1 MKIEVYIFLIGAILS
16 GCTSGKKED
25 HSDHTAAQ
33 ESTATKYTCPMH
45 PNVVQDGPG
54 TCPVCGMDLVP
65 MNATGANEGNGLMLT
80 DSQIKLANI
89 TTQKVSV
96 KPIGQTLVV
105 NARLMVDEEKT
116 TIISSRTTGRIEKLF
131 IKETGRMVKQGEPLY
146 EIYSET
152 LLTLQREYL
161 LALEQYEALG
171 KEEKRYESFL
181 KAAESKLLL
190 YGLNKK
196 QVEQL
201 ASAKAVQQRITFLA
215 PAGGIIEEIAV
226 AEGQYVN
233 EGDRLYR
240 IENIAS
246 LWLEAELYPHETRF
260 VKLGDKISVRAIGFE
275 SESITATANFLSP
288 EYRANSQITVMRAS
302 LSNSDS
308 RFKPG
313 MQAQVF
319 FTHSSRKALAIP
331 VDAIIRDGNGTH
343 VYVQSEQNTFIPRM
357 VKIGVEDFE
366 QVEIISGLEENE
378 IVAVSGA
385 YLLYSELILKKG
397 TDPMAGHNH

>member
-1 MKIEVYIFLIGAILS
+1 
-16 GCTSGKKED
+16 
-25 HSDHTAAQ
+25 
-33 ESTATKYTCPMH
+33 
-45 PNVVQDGPG
+45 
-54 TCPVCGMDLVP
+54 
-65 MNATGANEGNGLMLT
+65 
-80 DSQIKLANI
+80 
-89 TTQKVSV
+89 
-96 KPIGQTLVV
+96 
-105 NARLMVDEEKT
+105 MVDEEKT

-161 LALEQYEALG
+161 VALEQYETLG
-171 KEEKRYESFL
+171 KEEKRYEGFL

-201 ASAKAVQQRITFLA
+201 AAAKTVQQRITFLA

-260 VKLGDKISVRAIGFE
+260 VSAGDKINVRVSGFE
-275 SESITATANFLSP
+275 SESISATVNFLSP

-302 LSNSDS
+302 LSNSGL

-357 VKIGVEDFE
+357 VKIGMEDFE

-385 YLLYSELILKKG
+385 YLLYSELILKRG